1 MKRLLT
7 VGSLLLSVLLLASP
21 SWAGRQDR
29 QTYRATGSFTP
40 VATPTDLI
48 TITGSATKL
57 IRVVSLKIG
66 TTNTAA
72 GSQEF
77 LLIKR
82 STLDTTGTFVAAT
95 AVPSDSTG
103 PGGQVTTATTTV
115 GHYTANPGGLGT
127 AVGTIHRKRVASP
140 AVIPASFAGVAVDAS
155 VELLEFPVANNALD
169 DPSIRL
175 RGAAEN
181 LAVNFAGAA
190 LVAGQ
195 THIYTVV
202 WTEE

>member
-1 MKRLLT
+1 MKRT
-7 VGSLLLSVLLLASP
+7 MSLIGLVLCALLLASP
-21 SWAGRQDR
+21 TWAGRLDR
-29 QTYRATGSFTP
+29 QTYIASGTFTP
-40 VATPTDLI
+40 AATPSDLI
-48 TITGSATKL
+48 TITGSATKVV
-57 IRVVSLKIG
+57 RVVSLKIG

-95 AVPSDSTG
+95 AVPIDSSAG
-103 PGGQVTTATTTV
+103 AATSTV
-115 GHYTANPGGLGT
+115 GHYTANPGALGT
-127 AVGTIHRKRVASP
+127 AVGTIVRKRVASP
-140 AVIPASFAGVAVDAS
+140 VVIPATFAGIVQDAS
-155 VELLEFPVANNALD
+155 VELLDVQDTINAVD
-169 DPSIRL
+169 DPAIKL
-175 RGAAEN
+175 RAAAEN

-195 THIYTVV
+195 THIYVII

>member
-1 MKRLLT
+1 MKLKLFAAL
-7 VGSLLLSVLLLASP
+7 VCVLLLASP
-21 SWAGRQDR
+21 SWAGRADR
-29 QTYRATGSFTP
+29 QTYIATGTFTP
-40 VATPTDLI
+40 AATPTDLI
-48 TITGSATKL
+48 TITGSATKVV
-57 IRVVSLKIG
+57 RVVGLRVA

-77 LLIKR
+77 NVIKR

-95 AVPSDSTG
+95 AVPVDSSVI
-103 PGGQVTTATTTV
+103 PATATV

-127 AVGTIHRKRVASP
+127 AVGTIARKRVASP
-140 AVIPASFAGVAVDAS
+140 VAVPGSFAGVALVAGF
-155 VELLEFPVANNALD
+155 ELLDLQDTINAID
-169 DPSIRL
+169 DPSIKL

-195 THIYTVV
+195 THLYTVI

>member
-1 MKRLLT
+1 MIRLGLA
-7 VGSLLLSVLLLASP
+7 LLLALSVALTTFTP
-21 SWAGRQDR
+21 TQATISLNQFR
-29 QTYRATGSFTP
+29 QTYIASGSFTP

-48 TITGSATKL
+48 TITGSATK
-57 IRVVSLKIG
+57 IVRVVSLFVT

-72 GSQEF
+72 GSQQF
-77 LLIKR
+77 AVVKR
-82 STLDTTGTFVAAT
+82 SALDTTGTFIAAT
-95 AVPSDSTG
+95 SVPLDSAAVA
-103 PGGQVTTATTTV
+103 ATTTV

-127 AVGTIHRKRVASP
+127 AVGTINTVRVASP
-140 AVIPASFAGVAVDAS
+140 AAVPASFAAVVVNAGL
-155 VELLEFPVANNALD
+155 ELLPLTQTS
-169 DPSIRL
+169 PSAIADQAVTL

-195 THIYTVV
+195 THAYTII

>member
-1 MKRLLT
+1 MKRLGVYLG
-7 VGSLLLSVLLLASP
+7 VCFAVLLVACP
-21 SWAGRQDR
+21 SWAGRLDR
-29 QTYRATGSFTP
+29 QTYMASNTFTP
-40 VATPTDLI
+40 AATPTDLI
-48 TITGSATKL
+48 TITGSATKV
-57 IRVVSLKIG
+57 IRVVAIKIA

-77 LLIKR
+77 LVIKR

-95 AVPSDSTG
+95 AVPIDSAAG
-103 PGGQVTTATTTV
+103 AATSTV

-127 AVGTIHRKRVASP
+127 AVGTIVRKRVASP
-140 AVIPASFAGVAVDAS
+140 VLIPATFAGIVQDAS
-155 VELLEFPVANNALD
+155 VEMLDVQDTINAVD
-169 DPSIRL
+169 DPAVKL

-181 LAVNFAGAA
+181 LAVNFNGAA

-195 THIYTVV
+195 IHAYTVI

>member
-1 MKRLLT
+1 M
-7 VGSLLLSVLLLASP
+7 
-21 SWAGRQDR
+21 GRADR
-29 QTYRATGSFTP
+29 QTYIATGSFTP

-48 TITGSATKL
+48 TIAGSATKV
-57 IRVVSLKIG
+57 IRLVALRVS

-77 LLIKR
+77 TIVKR

-95 AVPSDSTG
+95 LVPIDSAA
-103 PGGQVTTATTTV
+103 PAPTATV

-127 AVGTIHRKRVASP
+127 LVGAIARKRVASP
-140 AVIPASFAGVAVDAS
+140 VAVPGSFAGVA
-155 VELLEFPVANNALD
+155 LVAGFEMLDLQDTIVAID
-169 DPSIRL
+169 DPSVKL
-175 RGAAEN
+175 RGVNEN
-181 LAVNFAGAA
+181 VAVNFAGAA

-195 THIYTVV
+195 THLYTII